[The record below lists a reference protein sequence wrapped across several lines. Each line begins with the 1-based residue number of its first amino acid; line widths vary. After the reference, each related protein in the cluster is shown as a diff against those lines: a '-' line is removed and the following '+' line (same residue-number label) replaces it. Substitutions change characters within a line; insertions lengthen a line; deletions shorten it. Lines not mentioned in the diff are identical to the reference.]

1 MRSSIFKY
9 IFIIFVIILVIVT
22 CVKFLSSKEE
32 QTQESLDQ
40 TSKSSVI
47 QTNLRLAIAD
57 FDTLNP
63 LLSNNKNVQEISKI
77 IYEPLVTLDSNLKL
91 QYCLAK
97 EIAKK
102 DDFTYIIKLKE
113 GICFQDGKEF
123 SAVDVKFTMD
133 TIKSGIKS
141 IYSSNLSSVIRLD
154 IIDNNTI
161 SILLDKRI
169 PFFEYY
175 LTFPIMSA
183 SYFENEDFANSNK
196 LNTAIG
202 TGMFLVDSIEDNII
216 KLVKNENYWN
226 DEKMPMVKEVDIT
239 LYDTIGNVYDAFKN
253 GDIDII
259 NVSTIDIDKYIG
271 SLGHI
276 KMEYKNRYY
285 DFISFNTQNQI
296 FSDSQVRKALS
307 LCIDKSSMIA
317 STIGQG
323 YTPSNFSLD
332 MGSWLY
338 SDILN
343 VNQDL
348 DQAKQILLNA
358 GWEYKNNYWSK
369 KINGKEQKL
378 EFTITI
384 NSNNDLRK
392 AVAQNILEQLANFGI
407 NISIKE
413 LSADK
418 YVDILQNKSYEAI
431 IAGMECG
438 FSPNLETFFGENNL
452 ANYNNEE
459 MNNLLMEVS
468 NTNDENTIKEK
479 YNRIYEIYLEEAPY
493 FGLFRETD
501 YIIYNQSLVGNL
513 KPNVFNI
520 FQNIEKWYRQ

>member
-1 MRSSIFKY
+1 MKSSIFKY

-22 CVKFLSSKEE
+22 SVRFLNSKKEKKE
-32 QTQESLDQ
+32 ESLDQ

-102 DDFTYIIKLKE
+102 DDFTYIIKLKQ
-113 GICFQDGKEF
+113 GIYFQDGKEF
-123 SAVDVKFTMD
+123 NASDVQFTMD
-133 TIKSGIKS
+133 TIKSGINS
-141 IYSSNLSSVIRLD
+141 IYSSNLSAVSRLD
-154 IIDNNTI
+154 IIDDNTI
-161 SILLDKRI
+161 SISLNQRV

-183 SYFENEDFANSNK
+183 SYFENEDFVNSSK
-196 LNTAIG
+196 LNTAVG
-202 TGMFLVDSIEDNII
+202 TGMFTIDSIENNII

-226 DEKMPMVKEVDIT
+226 NEKNPMVNEIYVN
-239 LYDTIGNVYDAFKN
+239 LYDAIGDVYDSFKN
-253 GDIDII
+253 GDIDIV

-271 SLGHI
+271 TLGHV
-276 KMEYKNRYY
+276 KVEYKTRNY
-285 DFISFNTQNQI
+285 DFISFNTQTTI
-296 FSDSQVRKALS
+296 FSDPQVRKALS
-307 LCIDKSSMIA
+307 LCIDKSAMIA

-338 SDILN
+338 SDMLN

-348 DQAKQILLNA
+348 EQAKQILLNA

-369 KINGKEQKL
+369 NIDGKNQKL
-378 EFTITI
+378 EFTITV

-392 AVAQNILEQLANFGI
+392 AVAQNILEQLRNFGI
-407 NISIKE
+407 NIFIKE
-413 LSADK
+413 ISADK
-418 YVDILQNKSYEAI
+418 YVNALENKAYEVI

-438 FSPNLETFFGENNL
+438 LSPNLETFFGENNI

-459 MNNLLMEVS
+459 INNILIEVS

-513 KPNVFNI
+513 KPNVYNI
-520 FQNIEKWYRQ
+520 FQNVEKWYRQ